1 MDKPVISIIIP
12 VFNHREEIGPCL
24 DSIYRQ
30 TFSDY
35 EIIVVNDGSTDAF
48 DAAIAPHLNKI
59 KLINQENRGANAAR
73 NRGFDASSGD
83 YVIFCDADVQ
93 MSPDMLDAMLQSLKD
108 RPEYSYAYSSFRFG
122 FKLFKL
128 FPFNDKRLGA
138 MNFIH
143 TTSLIRRFDFPRFD
157 ENITRFQDW
166 DLWLTMLK
174 NKNRGWW
181 IDEVLFTIKP
191 RHRHNMSE
199 WLPSFAY
206 WKFFGFL
213 PSVQKYRAAEKII
226 KQKHKLP

>member
-1 MDKPVISIIIP
+1 MDKPIISVIIP
-12 VFNHREEIGPCL
+12 VFNHCGEIGPCL

-30 TFSDY
+30 TLQDY

-48 DAAIAPHLNKI
+48 DRAIAPHLNKI
-59 KLINQENRGANAAR
+59 TLISQKNLGANAAR
-73 NRGFDASSGD
+73 NRGFDESAGD

-93 MSPDMLDAMLQSLKD
+93 MFPDMLDAMLQSLND
-108 RPEYSYAYSSFRFG
+108 RPECSYAYSSFKFG

-128 FPFNDKRLGA
+128 FPFDDKTLRK

-143 TTSLIRRFDFPRFD
+143 TTSLIRRADFPRFGD
-157 ENITRFQDW
+157 NIARLQDW

-174 NKNRGWW
+174 NGKRGWW
-181 IDEVLFTIKP
+181 IDEILFTVKT

-206 WKFFGFL
+206 SKLFGFL
-213 PSVQKYRAAEKII
+213 PSVKKFRAAEKII
-226 KQKHKLP
+226 KLKHNLP